1 MSITPGFLWL
11 YDLPNLLF
19 FAVVVGA
26 FVAFSL
32 AGQLIVRRF
41 LRRWYDDKDYN
52 DIVGQFLSASGV
64 FFGITLGLLSVGAWE
79 NFTSV
84 DDAVTAEATAISVLY
99 RTVNNF
105 PEPHR
110 TVMTGQLRTYTRQEI
125 DRSWPMQR
133 AGENPGAVGHASLN
147 AISHYLTHVEPQTEA
162 QKILQSEAVHQFSNM
177 TESRRKRLASVS
189 TQLPP
194 IVWFVVIG
202 GSALNLSLMW
212 LFVVENKRLHD
223 LLTTILAC
231 LLGLLV
237 FLLAVMD
244 FPFRGEFSVGPD
256 SFELIYQQVMQP

>member
-1 MSITPGFLWL
+1 MSIILSFLWL
-11 YDLPNLLF
+11 YDLPNWLF
-19 FAVVVGA
+19 CSTVVGV
-26 FVAFSL
+26 FITFSL
-32 AGQLIVRRF
+32 TGQIIVRRF
-41 LRRWYDDKDYN
+41 LPRWYGDKDYN

-79 NFTSV
+79 NYTAV
-84 DDAVTAEATAISVLY
+84 DDAVTAEATAIGVLY
-99 RTVNNF
+99 RTVDNF

-110 TVMTGQLRTYTRQEI
+110 SELTRQLRDYTRQEI

-133 AGENPGAVGHASLN
+133 KGENPSAVGRGALKSFYQYLN
-147 AISHYLTHVEPQTEA
+147 HVEPQTEA

-177 TESRRKRLASVS
+177 TESRRQRLASVS

-212 LFVVENKRLHD
+212 LFVVEHKRLHD

-256 SFELIYQQVMQP
+256 AFELAYSQVMQP